1 MYYIYLGKRGDFSSP
16 EKLIIQYENNWFY
29 RKKTTD
35 WELMEEEEILS
46 FKSGNDENYYAIEKD
61 QFNSILSSW
70 GGSRFGYKNLDLTGE
85 EDDSG
90 YGDEYDD

>member
-46 FKSGNDENYYAIEKD
+46 LKSGNDENYYAIEKD

-70 GGSRFGYKNLDLTGE
+70 GGSRFAYKNLNLTGE

>member
-46 FKSGNDENYYAIEKD
+46 LKSGNDENYYAIEKD

-70 GGSRFGYKNLDLTGE
+70 GGSRFGYKSLDLTGE